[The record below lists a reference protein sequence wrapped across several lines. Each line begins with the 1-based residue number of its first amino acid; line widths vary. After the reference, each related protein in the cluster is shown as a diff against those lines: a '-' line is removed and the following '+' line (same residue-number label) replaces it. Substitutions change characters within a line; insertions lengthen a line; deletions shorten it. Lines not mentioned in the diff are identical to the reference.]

1 MPGINDEYLIS
12 FLAKDCINTTENIN
26 VYHVEGT
33 NASEHIHD
41 FLELVY
47 IVSGSGCHMIGGV
60 SYQVEQGDLIFCN
73 FGQTHAYRSSNQM
86 KMINCLLNP
95 VFLGQELL
103 NSENALEILA
113 LSSFQE
119 FNNSIYRIL
128 PIVKFNDID
137 KVQVEIILEM
147 MIKELQNKQIGYRN
161 SLKGYTH
168 ILLTKVF
175 REMHKTDSTGILY
188 HVNCLSPEIL
198 KYIETNCFEKLSLT
212 ELAERCFYSPAYFS
226 RIFKECF
233 GKTLTEYIHERRV
246 SEAVRLLSE
255 TDMSVEA
262 ICNNIGYQDKKQFY
276 KIFRKY
282 IGTTPQAF
290 RKLNI
295 KKATNR

>member
-1 MPGINDEYLIS
+1 MPNVNDEYLYN
-12 FLAKDCINTTENIN
+12 FRAKDWINTSENIN
-26 VYHVEGT
+26 VYHVDGS
-33 NASEHIHD
+33 NVDEHTHD

-47 IVSGSGCHMIGGV
+47 IVSGSGYHVIGGV
-60 SYQVEQGDLIFCN
+60 TYQVEQGDLIFCN
-73 FGQTHAYRSSNQM
+73 FGQTHAYYSTNQM

-119 FNNSIYRIL
+119 FNNNIDKIL
-128 PIVKFNDID
+128 PKVRFNDID
-137 KVQVEIILEM
+137 RVEVEIILEM

-175 REMHKTDSTGILY
+175 REMHKTDSSDILY

-198 KYIETNCFEKLSLT
+198 QYIETNCFEKLTLT

-226 RIFKECF
+226 RIFKEYF
-233 GKTLTEYIHERRV
+233 GRTLTEYIHEKRV

-255 TDMSVEA
+255 TDMNIEA
-262 ICNNIGYQDKKQFY
+262 ICNKIGYQDKKQFY

-282 IGTTPQAF
+282 IGTTPQSF
-290 RKLNI
+290 RKLNT
-295 KKATNR
+295 KKETDK